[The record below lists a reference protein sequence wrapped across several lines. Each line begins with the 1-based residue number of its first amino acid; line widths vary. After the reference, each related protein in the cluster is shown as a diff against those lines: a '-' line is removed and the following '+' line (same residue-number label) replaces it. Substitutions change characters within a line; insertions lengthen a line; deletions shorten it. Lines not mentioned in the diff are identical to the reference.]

1 MKSLSPKFGRS
12 PGKRI
17 EDGTGIW
24 EINQILTD
32 LNFNLNISI
41 SGYNSSKK
49 TLPKNILSSQPKVL
63 LRSLIKSGKKII

>member
-1 MKSLSPKFGRS
+1 MKSLSPKFGQS

-41 SGYNSSKK
+41 SGYNSSEKT
-49 TLPKNILSSQPKVL
+49 TLPKNIFPSQPKVL
-63 LRSLIKSGKKII
+63 LRSLIKSGKQ